1 MNTGEKIALLRK
13 RKELTQEQLAEIL
26 GVSRQSV
33 SRWEMN
39 MAFPEME
46 KCIRLSRFLECSI
59 DFLLNENDEEELPV
73 EPVPT
78 VSEAYRFLREC
89 GYFFLATDVNGKP
102 AQRPMGMV
110 YCDGKTLYIGTDRR
124 KKLFSEVM
132 MNPAVCMAGY
142 NIHTRRWL
150 RITGEALEE
159 TSIEVYHAMQDLFPM
174 LKQKYSSEDD
184 IFFATLRINI
194 SSIEME

>member
-1 MNTGEKIALLRK
+1 
-13 RKELTQEQLAEIL
+13 
-26 GVSRQSV
+26 
-33 SRWEMN
+33 
-39 MAFPEME
+39 
-46 KCIRLSRFLECSI
+46 
-59 DFLLNENDEEELPV
+59 
-73 EPVPT
+73 
-78 VSEAYRFLREC
+78 
-89 GYFFLATDVNGKP
+89 
-102 AQRPMGMV
+102 
-110 YCDGKTLYIGTDRR
+110 
-124 KKLFSEVM
+124 

-174 LKQKYSSEDD
+174 LKQKYSSEND